1 MGGGALAWKCVVAA
15 EWSESMC
22 GLLDEC
28 SAERSEPIGLAES
41 APNSPSSEVRGPIMA
56 EGSRSAMLLTGSG
69 GEGASECGSAIAAIA
84 AARLSALRC
93 PSVSIAIGAG
103 AGAACRLGLGSE
115 IERRM
120 TGPSS
125 ERESERTW
133 REPGVV

>member
-1 MGGGALAWKCVVAA
+1 
-15 EWSESMC
+15 
-22 GLLDEC
+22 
-28 SAERSEPIGLAES
+28 
-41 APNSPSSEVRGPIMA
+41 MA

-93 PSVSIAIGAG
+93 PSVSIAIGSG
-103 AGAACRLGLGSE
+103 AGAACRLGHGSE